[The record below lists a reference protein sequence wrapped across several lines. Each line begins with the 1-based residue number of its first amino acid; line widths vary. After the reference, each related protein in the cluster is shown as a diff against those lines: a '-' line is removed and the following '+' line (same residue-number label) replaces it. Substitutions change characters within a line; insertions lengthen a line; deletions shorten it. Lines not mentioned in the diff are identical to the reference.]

1 MSPWEDLVMKL
12 RQISDENW
20 MTVLKWIHPIIS
32 WLMKCWKTYKKYMKL
47 FRRNP
52 KRANNCETI
61 SKEQF
66 YDMPIKV
73 SRNPI
78 SFTSC
83 IAMNIFWIGLKDK
96 WIGYKLTKVM
106 VFMYIWT
113 SFEKFWRINGLD
125 INFQGHGVHV
135 HEDLLELVQMLQVYY
150 KSEQMIKKRKS
161 PIKKCIAL
169 KKFILTITYFW
180 TKKEQY
186 YRHQPETKKNKI

>member
-1 MSPWEDLVMKL
+1 MIWRYVYKGRFGDEADANQWWKL
-12 RQISDENW
+12 NDSSEMN
-20 MTVLKWIHPIIS
+20 

-96 WIGYKLTKVM
+96 WIGYKLAKVM
-106 VFMYIWT
+106 VFMYTWT
-113 SFEKFWRINGLD
+113 SFEQFRMINGLD

-135 HEDLLELVQMLQVYY
+135 HEHLLELVQMLQVYY

-186 YRHQPETKKNKI
+186 YHHQPETKKNKI